1 MSVIRILAA
10 AATAVMV
17 LAASAAPAAAQ
28 QAPGTESAPE
38 ASGQGA
44 VAVAAAPVLGAG
56 FALEGV
62 RLAPGVA
69 SLGWDDAEAA
79 AGYEL
84 MYRSADGWLLL
95 SEHEPQ
101 SGVVAAFDGSA
112 ARVGGLAEDEAEWW
126 FAVRARNTYG
136 VSEWSASAA
145 VAVPPRSEAEP
156 LFDPF
161 TAPTRSGIDLER
173 LREAV
178 ATVTPE
184 GLLVSF
190 DAGVA

>member
-1 MSVIRILAA
+1 MTAARILAA
-10 AATAVMV
+10 AAAIAALLAVPTI
-17 LAASAAPAAAQ
+17 PAAAQ
-28 QAPGTESAPE
+28 SAPGTGTSPAAEATQQQASAPL
-38 ASGQGA
+38 S
-44 VAVAAAPVLGAG
+44 AAPVLGSG

-62 RLAPGVA
+62 WLTPSVA
-69 SLGWDDAEAA
+69 SLGWDDVAAA

-101 SGVVAAFDGSA
+101 GGVVAAFDGSA
-112 ARVGGLAEDEAEWW
+112 ARVGGLPQDEAEWW

-178 ATVTPE
+178 ATITP
-184 GLLVSF
+184 
-190 DAGVA
+190 